1 MTYDNGELMSNF
13 LNFVC
18 NNKHDNKCRMLFI
31 YGATLGRG
39 CSCRYLNKL
48 QHDNQNDKDYIIS
61 TIRGM
66 MAKISYMA
74 R

>member
-1 MTYDNGELMSNF
+1 M
-13 LNFVC
+13 
-18 NNKHDNKCRMLFI
+18 KKRLFAI
-31 YGATLGRG
+31 LLCLVMIVGLLPAGALAAQGAT
-39 CSCRYLNKL
+39 SATKFVEVTSW
-48 QHDNQNDKDYIIS
+48 QNDKDYIIS